1 MWFLSFRKNV
11 TPSLVV
17 VLFFF
22 FFFSPFNISSVL
34 SYYRF
39 RLTVQVE
46 EIYNNLNFVSQRKR
60 SRSTDHIP

>member
-17 VLFFF
+17 VLF